1 MEILNR
7 KARYDYEIEDEYEA
21 GIVLTG
27 TEIKSIR
34 LGKANIKDSY
44 AIIKNNEA
52 YLLNTHISEYS
63 EGNRFNHEETRTRK
77 LLLHKKEIYK
87 LRDKLEIEGYTLV
100 PLKIYFVK
108 VINCIRLQLVW
119 NANKLEEHLDVLSRK
134 ILTAIVFRYQ
144 FVKMSD
150 DVSILVHFRFI
161 ISKQELFCFGEI
173 TTFFFVKYL
182 FDDELLNFCLGVIMK
197 SHRRPCL
204 IVFVFI
210 STGNSRIV
218 FF

>member
-34 LGKANIKDSY
+34 NGKANIKDSY

-52 YLLNTHISEYS
+52 YLLNTHISEYT
-63 EGNRFNHEETRTRK
+63 EGNRFNHDETRTRK

-108 VINCIRLQLVW
+108 GRAKVLIGVAKGKKNY
-119 NANKLEEHLDVLSRK
+119 NKKETIKERDIKREQD
-134 ILTAIVFRYQ
+134 RY
-144 FVKMSD
+144 M
-150 DVSILVHFRFI
+150 
-161 ISKQELFCFGEI
+161 
-173 TTFFFVKYL
+173 KY
-182 FDDELLNFCLGVIMK
+182 NG
-197 SHRRPCL
+197 
-204 IVFVFI
+204 
-210 STGNSRIV
+210 
-218 FF
+218 